1 MNGCLTSC
9 VRYCDVLLVVVI
21 KYTFSSALETHPILA
36 QCVRSMNI
44 QLGIDDGVADADDL
58 IDGSY
63 VVDNSYEKII

>member
-44 QLGIDDGVADADDL
+44 QLGIDDGVADAHH

-63 VVDNSYEKII
+63 VVDNSYKKII